1 LIDTFPRARSPRR
14 GTYSIVARD
23 AETGALGVAVQSHWF
38 SVGPLVPWAE
48 AGTGAVA
55 TQANVDVSYGPRLL
69 ERLRSGQHADDA
81 LNQLVAAD
89 PEAGV
94 RQVAVVDVRGSA
106 AAHTGADCMPF
117 AGHVSGKGFSCQA
130 NLMADA
136 RVWPAM
142 ADAFEV
148 ASSSFPYRLLA
159 ALDAGEAAGGDVRG
173 RQSAAV
179 LVVPAAGRA
188 WERIVDLRVEDNPEP
203 LVELRRLMHLHD
215 AYVLAGEGDGL
226 VGEGRLDEAAVC
238 YVRAH
243 EASPNNPELSFWAGL
258 SLVAQ
263 GDEKGGI
270 ALLREAIAT
279 HPGWLELLRR
289 LTTQAGPGV
298 ERARVLLGATA

>member
-1 LIDTFPRARSPRR
+1 
-14 GTYSIVARD
+14 
-23 AETGALGVAVQSHWF
+23 
-38 SVGPLVPWAE
+38 
-48 AGTGAVA
+48 VA

-69 ERLRSGQHADDA
+69 ERLRSGQHAGDA
-81 LNQLVAAD
+81 LAQLVAAD

-94 RQVAVVDVRGSA
+94 RQVAVVDVRGSV

-117 AGHVSGKGFSCQA
+117 AGHAGGNGFSCQA

-142 ADAFEV
+142 AHAFDV
-148 ASSSFPYRLLA
+148 ASGSFPYRLLA

-179 LVVPAAGRA
+179 LVVAAAGRA

-215 AYVLAGEGDGL
+215 AYVLAGDGDGL
-226 VGEGRLDEAAVC
+226 VGEGRLDEAAAL

-243 EASPNNPELSFWAGL
+243 EASPDTPELSFWAGL

-270 ALLREAIAT
+270 ALLREAIAK
-279 HPGWLELLRR
+279 HPGWLELLMR
-289 LTTQAGPGV
+289 LTAKAGPGV
-298 ERARVLLGATA
+298 ERAQTLLGATPERPPGV

>member
-1 LIDTFPRARSPRR
+1 LIDTFPRTRTARR

-23 AETGALGVAVQSHWF
+23 PETGALGVAVQSHWF

-69 ERLRSGQHADDA
+69 ERLRSGQGAGDA
-81 LNQLVAAD
+81 LAELVGAD
-89 PEAGV
+89 REAPV
-94 RQVAVVDVRGSA
+94 RQVAVVDAIGFA

-117 AGHVSGKGFSCQA
+117 AGHVTGDGFSCQA

-142 ADAFEV
+142 AEAFQ
-148 ASSSFPYRLLA
+148 AAPGSFPFRLLA

-173 RQSAAV
+173 RQSAAI
-179 LVVPAAGRA
+179 LVVPAVGRQ
-188 WERIVDLRVEDNPEP
+188 WERVVDLRVEDNPEP

-215 AYVLAGEGDGL
+215 AYVLAGEGDRL

-238 YVRAH
+238 YVRAN
-243 EASPNNPELSFWAGL
+243 EANPGNSELSFWAGL
-258 SLVAQ
+258 SLIAQ
-263 GDEKGGI
+263 GDETVGV
-270 ALLREAIAT
+270 ALLRDAIAT
-279 HPGWLELLRR
+279 HPGWLELLAR
-289 LTTQAGPGV
+289 LSPESGPGV
-298 ERARVLLGATA
+298 VRARTVLGVTP

>member
-1 LIDTFPRARSPRR
+1 
-14 GTYSIVARD
+14 
-23 AETGALGVAVQSHWF
+23 VQSHWF

-69 ERLRSGQHADDA
+69 ERLRSGQRADDA

-94 RQVAVVDVRGSA
+94 RQVAVVDVRGSV
-106 AAHTGADCMPF
+106 AAHTGADCMQF

-148 ASSSFPYRLLA
+148 ASGSFPYRLLA

-173 RQSAAV
+173 RQSAAI

-243 EASPNNPELSFWAGL
+243 EASPSNPELSFWAGL

-289 LTTQAGPGV
+289 LSAQAGPGV
-298 ERARVLLGATA
+298 ERARVLLDATA

>member
-1 LIDTFPRARSPRR
+1 MIETFPRQRSARR

-23 AETGALGVAVQSHWF
+23 PETGALGVAVQSHWF

-48 AGTGAVA
+48 AGAGAVA
-55 TQANVDVSYGPRLL
+55 TQANVEVSYGPLLL

-81 LNQLVAAD
+81 LTHLVAAD

-94 RQVAVVDVRGSA
+94 RQVAVVDVRGSV

-142 ADAFEV
+142 AEAFEV
-148 ASSSFPYRLLA
+148 APGSFPYRLLA

-179 LVVPAAGRA
+179 LVVPAAGRV

-203 LVELRRLMHLHD
+203 LVELRRLLHLHD
-215 AYVLAGEGDGL
+215 AYVLAGEGDRL
-226 VGEGRLDEAAVC
+226 VGEGRLDEAAAQF
-238 YVRAH
+238 VRAH

-258 SLVAQ
+258 SLVAL
-263 GDEKGGI
+263 GEEKGGI
-270 ALLREAIAT
+270 DLLREAIAT
-279 HPGWLELLRR
+279 HPGWLDLLLR
-289 LTTQAGPGV
+289 LSTQAGPGV
-298 ERARVLLGATA
+298 ERARILLGASS

>member
-1 LIDTFPRARSPRR
+1 
-14 GTYSIVARD
+14 
-23 AETGALGVAVQSHWF
+23 VQSHWF

-48 AGTGAVA
+48 AGVGAVA

-69 ERLRSGQHADDA
+69 ERLRSGQRAGDA
-81 LNQLVAAD
+81 LSELVRD
-89 PEAGV
+89 DREGGV
-94 RQVAVVDVRGSA
+94 RQIAVADVRGSV
-106 AAHTGADCMPF
+106 AAHTGVDCMPF
-117 AGHVSGKGFSCQA
+117 AGHVVGKDFSCQA

-148 ASSSFPYRLLA
+148 ASGSFPYRLLA

-179 LVVPAAGRA
+179 LVVPAGGRA

-215 AYVLAGEGDGL
+215 AYVLAGEGDSL
-226 VGEGRLDEAAVC
+226 VGEGRLDEAAAC

-243 EASPNNPELSFWAGL
+243 EASPNNPELRFWAGL

-270 ALLREAIAT
+270 MLLREAIAT
-279 HPGWLELLRR
+279 HPGWLELLLR
-289 LTTQAGPGV
+289 LSPQAGPGV
-298 ERARVLLGATA
+298 ERARTLLGVTS